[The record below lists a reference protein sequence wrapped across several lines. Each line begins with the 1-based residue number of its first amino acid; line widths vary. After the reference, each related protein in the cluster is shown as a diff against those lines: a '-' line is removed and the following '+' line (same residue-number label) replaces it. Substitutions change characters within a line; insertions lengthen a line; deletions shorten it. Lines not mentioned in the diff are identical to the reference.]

1 MTDTVIIVGGGGGIG
16 SALARRL
23 ARRGQA
29 LHLIGRTEETLSA
42 VARDTGASFAVADVR
57 DGAALEAAI
66 TAASGTLSGLAYC
79 VGTITLRP
87 LKRISVDEIM
97 NDFAVNA
104 AGAAMAVQA
113 ALPGL
118 KEHDGPASV
127 VLFSSV
133 AVAQGFSGHAS
144 VGLAKGAVEG
154 LTRSLAAELAPQ
166 IRVNAVAPS
175 LTDTPLATAF
185 TGNAAM
191 VSSIAHLHALGR
203 IGTAEDSAAAAEF
216 LLSAEASWITGQ
228 VLGVDGGRATLRVK
242 G

>member
-1 MTDTVIIVGGGGGIG
+1 MGDTIIIVGGAGGIG

-23 ARRGQA
+23 ASKGHA
-29 LHLIGRTEETLSA
+29 LHLIGRDADKLAGIAAE
-42 VARDTGASFAVADVR
+42 TGASHALADVR
-57 DGAALEAAI
+57 DAAALGAAVSMAQGPLA
-66 TAASGTLSGLAYC
+66 GLAYC

-87 LKRISVDEIM
+87 LKRLDIAEMMD
-97 NDFAVNA
+97 DFAVNA
-104 AGAAMAVQA
+104 AGAAIAVRA
-113 ALPGL
+113 ALPAL
-118 KEHDGPASV
+118 KDHEGTSSV

-133 AVAQGFSGHAS
+133 AVGQGFSGHAS
-144 VGLAKGAVEG
+144 VGMAKGAVEG

-191 VSSIAHLHALGR
+191 VSSIAQLHALGR

-216 LLSAEASWITGQ
+216 LLSPEASWITGQ

>member
-1 MTDTVIIVGGGGGIG
+1 MSDTIIIVGGAGGIG

-23 ARRGQA
+23 AARGQS
-29 LHLIGRTEETLSA
+29 LHLIGRDAEKLGAIAAE
-42 VARDTGASFAVADVR
+42 TGASHALADVR
-57 DGAALEAAI
+57 DEAALGAAV
-66 TAASGTLSGLAYC
+66 TATPGPVAGLAYC

-87 LKRISVDEIM
+87 LKRLSIQEIM
-97 NDFAVNA
+97 DDFAINA
-104 AGAAMAVQA
+104 AGAAIAVRA
-113 ALPGL
+113 ALPAL
-118 KEHDGPASV
+118 KEHAGPAAV

-154 LTRSLAAELAPQ
+154 LMRSLAAELAPQ

-191 VSSIAHLHALGR
+191 VSSIAQLHAMGR

-216 LLSAEASWITGQ
+216 LLSPEASWITGQ